1 MLLNLPPELIHS
13 ILVLLNPGDLRNLIL
28 TCTQLRVLLDHPDY
42 WRTTTVRSSRLKI
55 GCCAEFVEIPRFQ
68 GILNL
73 DLSGLISTSPENWEY
88 VLARLSADFHRLKNL
103 KLRNNNFTKVRLKIT
118 PPTLETLDLSFSVLT
133 PTQLDTV
140 WGSLLNLRKMR
151 ILRLDYLEIFSPETW
166 ETSDMEIFSCETR
179 ETSNLEIFSCE
190 TRETSN
196 LEIFFPE
203 TWETSKTYNKLTSS
217 HIAKALKQ

>member
-55 GCCAEFVEIPRFQ
+55 GCCAEFVEIPRLQ
-68 GILNL
+68 
-73 DLSGLISTSPENWEY
+73 
-88 VLARLSADFHRLKNL
+88 
-103 KLRNNNFTKVRLKIT
+103 VRLKIT